1 MKEKCKTEGCKS
13 EVAHPV
19 SATCQR
25 CYMALYR
32 GQTPRAK
39 RPPLPKGRCV
49 QVFMPESLLKKLALI
64 GVEQSLTR
72 GAMVRSALE
81 AFVAKTRT
89 EKDARG

>member
-1 MKEKCKTEGCKS
+1 
-13 EVAHPV
+13 
-19 SATCQR
+19 
-25 CYMALYR
+25 
-32 GQTPRAK
+32 
-39 RPPLPKGRCV
+39 
-49 QVFMPESLLKKLALI
+49 MPESLLKKLALI